1 MFTEIKNPPRPLT
14 KPAKGP
20 QTSNPIP
27 NQKRLSADASP
38 HLESKDLRSE
48 LAEVKKTAQTKENV
62 FCPQITESG
71 LAGLITLLLV

>member
-1 MFTEIKNPPRPLT
+1 MQALVSSANFIKINVNPRENPPRPLT
-14 KPAKGP
+14 KVAKGP

-48 LAEVKKTAQTKENV
+48 LAEVISPSDAHSSATLEN
-62 FCPQITESG
+62 
-71 LAGLITLLLV
+71 